1 MNLTGKDLSM
11 RVKDF
16 LQIVQPLPVKYGYT
30 RGVKRGQSFVTYQDM
45 SSTLRVGIGG
55 TLISERKTFTVTVQ
69 TKTAE
74 QNLMYSGLI
83 KRGTESSFIAFVS
96 DDLRKD
102 TTVQDGWINTI
113 ILSAYNGLEVEQQV
127 FTPDQVR
134 NLLQEIANRY
144 IFVTSIYSETVA
156 SSFIDRYIV
165 PQLED
170 KNYSR
175 AEVLALKQQYLDK
188 LLLATTE
195 F

>member
-16 LQIVQPLPVKYGYT
+16 LQIVQPLPVKYGYA

-134 NLLQEIANRY
+134 NLLQEIADRY
-144 IFVTSIYSETVA
+144 IFVTSMYSETVA

-188 LLLATTE
+188 LLLAATE

>member
-1 MNLTGKDLSM
+1 
-11 RVKDF
+11 
-16 LQIVQPLPVKYGYT
+16 
-30 RGVKRGQSFVTYQDM
+30 
-45 SSTLRVGIGG
+45 
-55 TLISERKTFTVTVQ
+55 
-69 TKTAE
+69 
-74 QNLMYSGLI
+74 MYSGLI

-102 TTVQDGWINTI
+102 TTAQDGWINTI

-134 NLLQEIANRY
+134 NLLQEIADRY
-144 IFVTSIYSETVA
+144 IFVTSMYSETVA